1 MLPESLLNETQR
13 TLSLLFPQTDAEI
26 RNWCRK
32 RPYFDSQLMSCGHL
46 KTDDR
51 QIEKFLHWH
60 DRLVVLK
67 QLFDE
72 ATPRTLSQWWYD
84 RRNGVQWYTF
94 WVAILVLAL
103 TLIFGL
109 IQCIT
114 GIMQVYAAFNYDN

>member
-13 TLSLLFPQTDAEI
+13 TLSLLFPQTDADI